1 MGWTSCRGCWRVAS
15 ASPGEVVLTAAQ
27 AGGCSWK
34 VRKETQPQPQSCP
47 GLLKISL
54 ASSGKPN
61 LTCKWGCQHPRQTKL
76 LFQIPDPNGHPRDLP
91 ELPTPVVLPA
101 GHPLSPIF
109 LEITQLPLCIPSWLP
124 RGILEGRIWLQGRP
138 KAHDSS

>member
-1 MGWTSCRGCWRVAS
+1 M
-15 ASPGEVVLTAAQ
+15 LTAAQ
-27 AGGCSWK
+27 AGGCSWR

-47 GLLKISL
+47 GLLKINL

-61 LTCKWGCQHPRQTKL
+61 LACEWGCQHPRQTKL
-76 LFQIPDPNGHPRDLP
+76 LFRIPDPNGHPGDLP

-109 LEITQLPLCIPSWLP
+109 LESTQLPLCILPGFLGGSWKAGYGY
-124 RGILEGRIWLQGRP
+124 RGDQKLMTAPNLQLLSARQIQLCY
-138 KAHDSS
+138 